1 MIILPLREGG
11 FILSSALG
19 FAGSICARIFRQ
31 KQEDEELLLLYE
43 YYQSLKS
50 CSVVKRRKK
59 RVWSRNLV
67 LKRNTVT
74 YTETILPELDAD
86 DFRNYLRMNEDTN
99 KHLLYIVSHR
109 LTKQDT
115 VMRKAISSHEKLSV
129 TSRFLATGRS
139 YKDFIFSSAI
149 SRPALT
155 YIIPKTCQAIV
166 DGLIKDV
173 MQIREEERGSKYLPR
188 EALDSE
194 NIEDGTVREGFTTED
209 STLVLKMSTNYES
222 TDAIT
227 QERVKIAHKSRPIF
241 IYVLTC
247 LSTIGGFLFGY
258 DTGVVS
264 GAMLIIRD
272 EFQLTTAWHEA
283 IVSVTIGAA
292 WISALFGGWLT
303 DIDLAL
309 YYSGTGKVELEEANP
324 QLRGGRVENHL
335 GKTTPSS
342 PDRDSNLD
350 LPVLSGRAQH
360 DKRVSQLRHRGGY
373 IKIYSEAITLPII
386 GTIQIR
392 IAGHWVRVLEGNRCA
407 QGTGFGSVWGVA
419 SGVGRANKIGR
430 KPVVLFAS
438 FVFTAGSIV
447 MGLASNK
454 EALLAG
460 RIIVGIGI
468 GVVSMVVPVYIAESA
483 LPEDRGRLVTINNI
497 FITAGQFVASVVCGL
512 FSNVPDGW
520 RYMLGLAAVP
530 AFIQFFG
537 FLGMPETP
545 RWLISKKKYEQARNV
560 LCTIRGEG
568 VCIEEELDQIK
579 STCVMQEAEVM
590 NYESSGA
597 KHSVF
602 MQVFNTSYTR
612 RALFLGCFLQSI
624 QQLSGINTVMYYSA
638 SIIQM
643 AGIRDYSVAIW
654 LSAATAGVNFLCTFI
669 GLLLVDQLGRRS
681 LTLWSLGGVVVS
693 LITLGLG
700 FWVMNLDSPVISQ
713 SGDSNACSLAR
724 TCAECIESSAHCGFC
739 YLDLAS
745 GFTNGSCWSE
755 DLITIGTPVLMG
767 PCGNQSLMHSNTSL
781 TWAVNWCPSHYSWV
795 AVSALGVYLLF
806 FAPGMGPMPWTINSE
821 IYPTWARSFCNS
833 VATSFNWMFNIL
845 ISMTFLTLTEVLSKQ
860 GAFYLY
866 AGFSAMG
873 FIVLLF
879 ILPETKGKS
888 LEEME
893 AVFAGQWCCSRT
905 PVSSSK
911 NIQYVQIRG
920 MNWGRRQ
927 GRDDSGDSD
936 S

>member
-1 MIILPLREGG
+1 
-11 FILSSALG
+11 
-19 FAGSICARIFRQ
+19 
-31 KQEDEELLLLYE
+31 
-43 YYQSLKS
+43 
-50 CSVVKRRKK
+50 
-59 RVWSRNLV
+59 
-67 LKRNTVT
+67 
-74 YTETILPELDAD
+74 
-86 DFRNYLRMNEDTN
+86 
-99 KHLLYIVSHR
+99 
-109 LTKQDT
+109 
-115 VMRKAISSHEKLSV
+115 
-129 TSRFLATGRS
+129 
-139 YKDFIFSSAI
+139 
-149 SRPALT
+149 
-155 YIIPKTCQAIV
+155 
-166 DGLIKDV
+166 
-173 MQIREEERGSKYLPR
+173 
-188 EALDSE
+188 
-194 NIEDGTVREGFTTED
+194 
-209 STLVLKMSTNYES
+209 
-222 TDAIT
+222 
-227 QERVKIAHKSRPIF
+227 
-241 IYVLTC
+241 
-247 LSTIGGFLFGY
+247 
-258 DTGVVS
+258 
-264 GAMLIIRD
+264 
-272 EFQLTTAWHEA
+272 
-283 IVSVTIGAA
+283 
-292 WISALFGGWLT
+292 
-303 DIDLAL
+303 
-309 YYSGTGKVELEEANP
+309 
-324 QLRGGRVENHL
+324 
-335 GKTTPSS
+335 
-342 PDRDSNLD
+342 
-350 LPVLSGRAQH
+350 
-360 DKRVSQLRHRGGY
+360 
-373 IKIYSEAITLPII
+373 
-386 GTIQIR
+386 
-392 IAGHWVRVLEGNRCA
+392 
-407 QGTGFGSVWGVA
+407 
-419 SGVGRANKIGR
+419 
-430 KPVVLFAS
+430 
-438 FVFTAGSIV
+438 
-447 MGLASNK
+447 
-454 EALLAG
+454 
-460 RIIVGIGI
+460 
-468 GVVSMVVPVYIAESA
+468 MVVPVYIAESA

-497 FITAGQFVASVVCGL
+497 FITAGQFVASIVCGL

-579 STCVMQEAEVM
+579 STCMMQESEVM
-590 NYESSGA
+590 NYESSGS

-755 DLITIGTPVLMG
+755 DLITRGTPALMG
-767 PCGNQSLMHSNTSL
+767 PCSNQSLMHSNTSL
-781 TWAVNWCPSHYSWV
+781 TWEVNWCPSHYSWV

-806 FAPGMGPMPWTINSE
+806 FAPG
-821 IYPTWARSFCNS
+821 
-833 VATSFNWMFNIL
+833 
-845 ISMTFLTLTEVLSKQ
+845 
-860 GAFYLY
+860 AFYLY
-866 AGFSAMG
+866 AGLSAMG

-893 AVFAGQWCCSRT
+893 DVFAGHWCCSRT